1 VNEGGFEY
9 AVVLGNNFVK
19 GNIFVDINECRY
31 NRAV

>member
-1 VNEGGFEY
+1 MNEGGLKY
-9 AVVLGNNFVK
+9 AVELGYNFVK